1 VAEYV
6 IKGIDAAKPSKLKL
20 NYSPKTGI
28 FMGSFTLCATKE
40 GVRPKTRK
48 YTVQVVGFVVDGEG
62 VGFATLKK
70 PATSWPVT
78 LELE

>member
-1 VAEYV
+1 MAV
-6 IKGIDAAKPSKLKL
+6 IGFK
-20 NYSPKTGI
+20 
-28 FMGSFTLCATKE
+28 GSFTLCATKE

-70 PATSWPVT
+70 PHAEWAVT
-78 LELE
+78 IEREDARVSEL